1 MIVSNMRMDT
11 ASLTIP
17 SPNIIEYN
25 CGNSLSFTIVN
36 AATVSVAHNTLAST
50 RHSTFERS
58 GIKFNYF
65 IQMRSK
71 EKIVIETKVP
81 GMPNIKIFGRFLMK
95 CLRRKV

>member
-1 MIVSNMRMDT
+1 MRIDT

-25 CGNSLSFTIVN
+25 YGNSFSFTIVS

-50 RHSTFERS
+50 RHSTVESS
-58 GIKFNYF
+58 GIKSSYF
-65 IQMRSK
+65 IQMSSK
-71 EKIVIETKVP
+71 EKMVIETKVP
-81 GMPNIKIFGRFLMK
+81 GMPSIKMFGRFLMK